1 MAQEWLVN
9 KIIKVMGKDELIV
22 NEIVTRLQE
31 EGKSARNVS
40 RMQVA
45 GLMSKTKCF
54 EKVKDPIKTHATV
67 WRNKNVMD

>member
-40 RMQVA
+40 
-45 GLMSKTKCF
+45 
-54 EKVKDPIKTHATV
+54 
-67 WRNKNVMD
+67 

>member
-45 GLMSKTKCF
+45 GLMSKHKTF
-54 EKVKDPIKTHATV
+54 EKVRNPIKKHATV
-67 WRNKNVMD
+67 WRNRYAMD